1 MNFLLLIIIAGLGLV
16 SLAIVISIL
25 TGRATQPMRV
35 LLALI
40 LLGFT
45 AFCSFGYL
53 ATYEPGIE
61 GAMVFRVG
69 YGGAIIA
76 SLYGVI
82 RLLRGGRR
90 EG

>member
-16 SLAIVISIL
+16 SIAIVVSIF
-25 TGRATQPMRV
+25 TGRATQPMRI

-53 ATYEPGIE
+53 ATYELVE
-61 GAMVFRVG
+61 GAMAFRVG
-69 YGGAIIA
+69 YGDAIMA

-90 EG
+90 ES

>member
-1 MNFLLLIIIAGLGLV
+1 MNFLLLIIVAGLGLV
-16 SLAIVISIL
+16 SLAIVVSIF
-25 TGRATQPMRV
+25 TGRATQPMRI

-53 ATYEPGIE
+53 ATYEPVE
-61 GAMVFRVG
+61 GAMAFRVG
-69 YGGAIIA
+69 YGVAIIA

-82 RLLRGGRR
+82 RLLRGERSP
-90 EG
+90 E